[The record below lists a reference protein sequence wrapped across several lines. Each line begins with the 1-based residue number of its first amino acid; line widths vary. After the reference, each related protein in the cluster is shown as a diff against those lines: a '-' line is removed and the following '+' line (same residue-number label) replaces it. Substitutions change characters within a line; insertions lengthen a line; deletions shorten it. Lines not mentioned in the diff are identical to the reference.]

1 LQFLPVLWY
10 VPVCLGAGW
19 DHRRVAETDKC
30 VHPFIDILDIDKAR
44 CICVFQ
50 EMISM
55 PYMGEA
61 IALATVLCWTC
72 SVQFFAAASKE
83 VGAIPVNIIRLA
95 VALALFAG
103 LLWWR
108 DGSPVPLHFPSHA
121 WLYLSLSGVVGFFIG
136 DIFLFKAL
144 VELGPRVAMLI
155 QSLAAP
161 TAAVLGWLFLKE
173 SYVPHQWL
181 GMAIA
186 LFGVTTVILERGKS
200 SAVVAKTTV
209 RKISAQGIVYGA
221 LGMCG
226 QAGGII
232 LSKTGMQIDGGYLD
246 AFAATEIRAIA
257 AFICFVGFFTLTH
270 KWHNVHRALANTR
283 AVVYTSL
290 GAVFGPFI
298 GVSLSLLAL
307 HYLTSGIASTF
318 FALVPICI
326 IPFSIYLHK
335 EHVSF
340 RAIAGAITA
349 VGGVGLLSM

>member
-1 LQFLPVLWY
+1 
-10 VPVCLGAGW
+10 
-19 DHRRVAETDKC
+19 
-30 VHPFIDILDIDKAR
+30 
-44 CICVFQ
+44 
-50 EMISM
+50 MINM
-55 PYMGEA
+55 PYWGEA
-61 IALATVLCWTC
+61 IALGTVLCWTF
-72 SVQFFAAASKE
+72 SVQFFAAASRE

-95 VALALFAG
+95 VALVLFGG

-108 DGSPVPLHFPSHA
+108 DGSPVPLNFPPHA
-121 WLYLSLSGVVGFFIG
+121 WLYLSLSGIVGFFFG

-161 TAAVLGWLFLKE
+161 TAAILGWVFLNE
-173 SYVPHQWL
+173 SYVLHQWL

-186 LFGVTTVILERGKS
+186 LVGVATVILERGK
-200 SAVVAKTTV
+200 AGEQAIQGKVQ
-209 RKISAQGIVYGA
+209 KISVRGVVYGC

-226 QAGGII
+226 QAIGII
-232 LSKTGMQIDGGYLD
+232 LSKTGMQVDGGFLD
-246 AFAATEIRAIA
+246 AFSATEIRAIA
-257 AFICFVGFFTLTH
+257 AFLCFIAFFTLSH
-270 KWHNVHRALANTR
+270 KWNNVYRALANTK

-307 HYLTSGIASTF
+307 HYLTSGVASTF

-326 IPFSIYLHK
+326 IPFSVYLHK

-340 RAIAGAITA
+340 RAVVGAVTA
-349 VGGVGLLSM
+349 VGGVCLLSM